1 MVDEF
6 MMDEQKILITG
17 ATGFIGGRLT
27 ERLILDGQKKRLRIF
42 VRDLTRIARIARFG
56 ELEYVHGDIL
66 DSDRVNEAAAGCNV
80 IFHCAYGNRGDS
92 IYQKKVTVEGTKN
105 VCEAAL
111 RNSSRLIYLSTVSVY
126 GNDPPVSVDETTPS
140 GTSKVLYDMSKRKA
154 EKIVGEYV
162 SKHSLNAITLRPTIV
177 YGPFSPVW
185 AINPISQLK
194 EKCLILIDEGRG
206 LCNYL
211 YVDNLVDAMLL
222 AARTERTGGSYIIS
236 DGSPVPWR
244 EFYGYYK
251 RMLDDQGVENAW
263 LSVDRVELERLNKQR
278 MNLVYNLKGL
288 VKTAISNESFNKA
301 LLPYGLITNVKSFI
315 KEKLPQKAIKTFRS
329 VRTSHIKESQEDQ
342 SAQVAIE
349 PPRPEDIIKFSSKSV
364 FSIEKA
370 QKELGFTP
378 RVDLEEGMRR
388 IAQWHAAL
396 F

>member
-154 EKIVGEYV
+154 EKCTSSNGFGQKG
-162 SKHSLNAITLRPTIV
+162 SKIKRRFWFSYKPLQ
-177 YGPFSPVW
+177 PF
-185 AINPISQLK
+185 
-194 EKCLILIDEGRG
+194 R
-206 LCNYL
+206 
-211 YVDNLVDAMLL
+211 
-222 AARTERTGGSYIIS
+222 
-236 DGSPVPWR
+236 
-244 EFYGYYK
+244 
-251 RMLDDQGVENAW
+251 
-263 LSVDRVELERLNKQR
+263 
-278 MNLVYNLKGL
+278 
-288 VKTAISNESFNKA
+288 
-301 LLPYGLITNVKSFI
+301 
-315 KEKLPQKAIKTFRS
+315 
-329 VRTSHIKESQEDQ
+329 
-342 SAQVAIE
+342 
-349 PPRPEDIIKFSSKSV
+349 
-364 FSIEKA
+364 
-370 QKELGFTP
+370 
-378 RVDLEEGMRR
+378 
-388 IAQWHAAL
+388 
-396 F
+396 